1 VVTGRAAPSLVKQ
14 IEKRRLSLRR
24 RAAQQ
29 GAKLYRD
36 PARRVEARIAARLK
50 ELNRLKGDA

>member
-1 VVTGRAAPSLVKQ
+1 VKQ